1 MLADFNKL
9 NTEAH
14 VVRVKSHMTLLEE
27 EQQQF
32 EELPNILEDMN
43 VDEGQKL
50 DKTVVTQ
57 SDL

>member
-1 MLADFNKL
+1 MLTDLKKL

-27 EQQQF
+27 ELQQF

-43 VDEGQKL
+43 IEEGQKL
-50 DKTVVTQ
+50 DKIVSSQ
-57 SDL
+57 S